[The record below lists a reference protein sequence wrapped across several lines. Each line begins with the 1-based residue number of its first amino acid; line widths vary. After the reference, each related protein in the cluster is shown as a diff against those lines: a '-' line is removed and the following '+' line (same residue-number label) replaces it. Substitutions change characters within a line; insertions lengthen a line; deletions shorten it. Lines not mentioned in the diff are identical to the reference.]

1 MELEMTNVTAR
12 KVAIWTATIVLVLL
26 GFEFLWIIRDV
37 LFLIFLGIL
46 LATGIEPLV
55 RWLRRGPFNRGT
67 GILIVYT
74 LIIGVLSLVVYLMLP
89 PIIEEGQSLVQGFTD
104 PKATQAAID
113 KIDNSFLKG
122 LANTAYTSASGF
134 LQNSKS
140 SSDALTVGLT
150 FVGSIFSFVTVF
162 VIAFYWLTERTTIK
176 RFVFSFVPNDKR
188 PRSRLIWDSVE
199 EKLGAWM
206 RGQLVLMLF
215 IGVLAGVGYTIF
227 GVKYALALGAFAA
240 LAELIPLV
248 GPYIGG
254 APAVLIALTQNTTL
268 ALIVIVYIVVIQL
281 VEGNVLVPRIMEK
294 AVGVSPLTVIIGI
307 LIGSTLMGIGG
318 ALLAVPVTAAIQV
331 IFNNILSFGSET
343 TAPADAH
350 AGSSDSRKAISNAT
364 VARQQER
371 DGPSIDNQDHHMG
384 TTGDIQPTVQAN
396 R

>member
-1 MELEMTNVTAR
+1 
-12 KVAIWTATIVLVLL
+12 
-26 GFEFLWIIRDV
+26 
-37 LFLIFLGIL
+37 
-46 LATGIEPLV
+46 
-55 RWLRRGPFNRGT
+55 
-67 GILIVYT
+67 
-74 LIIGVLSLVVYLMLP
+74 
-89 PIIEEGQSLVQGFTD
+89 
-104 PKATQAAID
+104 
-113 KIDNSFLKG
+113 
-122 LANTAYTSASGF
+122 
-134 LQNSKS
+134 
-140 SSDALTVGLT
+140 
-150 FVGSIFSFVTVF
+150 
-162 VIAFYWLTERTTIK
+162 
-176 RFVFSFVPNDKR
+176 
-188 PRSRLIWDSVE
+188 
-199 EKLGAWM
+199 M